1 MQIGAMN
8 HPMRDVV
15 AEISG
20 FREMGFDFV
29 DLTLEPARAQ
39 PGVLDVAAVAAAL
52 AGTGLGV
59 VGHTAWFLPIAS
71 SFDRVRQ
78 AALDELTSCLDV
90 FARLQV
96 RRVNVHPDQR
106 VSLYDR
112 EWVIERN
119 ADALRFLVAR
129 AAEREIQLMA
139 ENVPGLFNTPETLR
153 RLLDAVP
160 GLAWHLDVGHA
171 NLGAPRNQTERLLE
185 SCGDRLVH
193 VHLSDN
199 KGGDADLH
207 LPLGA
212 GTIDWRWVVDVLRRF
227 GYDGTITLEV
237 FSPDPE
243 YLALSRRK
251 LRRWWDE
258 GPAPAG

>member
-8 HPMRDVV
+8 HPMRDAVG
-15 AEISG
+15 EISS

-29 DLTLEPARAQ
+29 DLTLEPARAH
-39 PGVLDVAAVAAAL
+39 PDALDVKAVADAL
-52 AGTGLGV
+52 SASGLGA

-78 AALDELTSCLDV
+78 AALDELTACLDV
-90 FARLQV
+90 FAQLQI

-106 VSLYDR
+106 VSLYER
-112 EWVIERN
+112 GWVVERN
-119 ADALRFLVAR
+119 ADALRYLVTR
-129 AAEREIQLMA
+129 AAERDIQLMV
-139 ENVPGLFNTPETLR
+139 ENIPGLFNTPETLR
-153 RLLDAVP
+153 GLLDAVP

-171 NLGAPRNQTERLLE
+171 NLGAPRNATEHLLE
-185 SCGDRLVH
+185 SVGDRIAH

-212 GTIDWRWVVDVLRRF
+212 GTIDWRWVVTVLKRF

-237 FSPDPE
+237 FSPDSD
-243 YLALSRRK
+243 YLAMSRRK
-251 LRRWWDE
+251 LRRLWDE
-258 GPAPAG
+258 AT

>member
-15 AEISG
+15 GEISA
-20 FREMGFDFV
+20 FREIGFDFV
-29 DLTLEPARAQ
+29 DLTLEPARAN
-39 PGVLDVAAVAAAL
+39 PGVLDVKAVAAAL
-52 AGTGLGV
+52 ADTGLGV

-71 SFDRVRQ
+71 SFGRVRQ
-78 AALDELTSCLDV
+78 AALDELVACLDV
-90 FARLQV
+90 FAELRV

-119 ADALRFLVAR
+119 ADALRYLVAR
-129 AAEREIQLMA
+129 ATERGIQLMA
-139 ENVPGLFNTPETLR
+139 ENIPGLFNSPETLR
-153 RLLDAVP
+153 RLFDSVP

-171 NLGAPRNQTERLLE
+171 NLGAPGNATQRLIE

-212 GTIDWRWVVDVLRRF
+212 GTIDWRWVVSVLKHA
-227 GYDGTITLEV
+227 GYDDTITLEV
-237 FSPDPE
+237 FSPDAE
-243 YLALSRRK
+243 YLAMSRRK
-251 LRRWWDE
+251 LRQLWNE
-258 GPAPAG
+258 TPVQVV